1 MERIEI
7 KGETI
12 TYKWKAIDG
21 TIFNTEEECKK
32 YEESPV
38 TMLKSKLDISQTDLW
53 DLCFGTEDNNVEII
67 NGDRFDIFKYVSLQS
82 SFNDKLKLEALN
94 NVLDEKY
101 NEDFIVMYNYD
112 GDLFKGLWKQQII
125 DRMNNTIKL
134 AKEQKENKQ

>member
-21 TIFNTEEECKK
+21 RIFDTEKQCKE
-32 YEESPV
+32 YEENPV
-38 TMLKSKLDISQTDLW
+38 TMLKSKLNIGQADLW
-53 DLCFGTEDNNVEII
+53 DMCFGTEDDDVEII
-67 NGDRFDIFKYVSLQS
+67 NGDKLDIFKYVSLKS
-82 SFNDKLKLEALN
+82 SFDDRLKLEALN

-101 NEDFIVMYNYD
+101 SEDFIVMYNYD

-125 DRMNNTIKL
+125 DRMNNTIKC
-134 AKEQKENKQ
+134 AKEQKENK